1 MGLAYSDFQ
10 IELSRHERRER
21 EAINRINTAA
31 PSHPNREVSYTRE
44 RTMAWFREWREHMWR
59 CYDAQ

>member
-1 MGLAYSDFQ
+1 MGLAYIDFK

-21 EAINRINTAA
+21 EAFDRAESWRSRS
-31 PSHPNREVSYTRE
+31 PMPVDQQE
-44 RTMAWFREWREHMWR
+44 RLRTWFREWREHLWR